1 MLNTYIQNSGL
12 TQTIIHNNNNKRNE
26 FNEIKWDAEYDGKQ
40 ANISLDS
47 NSNGKKKHYNV
58 SLDNQDLAN
67 LLNVPSVNMPI
78 DKRLHMDFV
87 AQKVKKEP
95 IVLQIELPDLK
106 TPQLIPRQPY
116 VIKEPESMFEND
128 VTSLE
133 SFLESANPTSY
144 LSSPASNE
152 ELIVPI
158 TIDEKTSENYTLKP
172 KKHHKDKKTHKT
184 YKVYKKRKS
193 PKSKKSKKSSKTSK
207 KFTFF

>member
-47 NSNGKKKHYNV
+47 NSNGKKKHYNF

-95 IVLQIELPDLK
+95 MILQIELPDLK

-116 VIKEPESMFEND
+116 VIKEPESIFEND

-144 LSSPASNE
+144 LSSPA
-152 ELIVPI
+152 
-158 TIDEKTSENYTLKP
+158 
-172 KKHHKDKKTHKT
+172 
-184 YKVYKKRKS
+184 
-193 PKSKKSKKSSKTSK
+193 
-207 KFTFF
+207 